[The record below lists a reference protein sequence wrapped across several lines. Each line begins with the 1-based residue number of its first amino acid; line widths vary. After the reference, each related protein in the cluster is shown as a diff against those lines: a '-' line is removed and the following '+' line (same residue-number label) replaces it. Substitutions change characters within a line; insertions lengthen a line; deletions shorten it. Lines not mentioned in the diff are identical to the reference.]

1 MKNILVL
8 TAIALISIIGLVGC
22 GEDTGWTKVA
32 DDDSRLEAAREQAR
46 ETYPDFLK
54 ALKTRKPYD
63 AATVEVFY
71 QGTEYIMVT
80 VIKAD
85 EDEIM
90 GVVASYPQKVSLQK
104 GAEVTVPVSD
114 LSDWVI
120 DKDDGETLGGYVQAE
135 RARLTKPGN

>member
-1 MKNILVL
+1 MKSILAL
-8 TAIALISIIGLVGC
+8 TAIALISVFGLFGC
-22 GEDTGWTKVA
+22 GNDTGWTEIS
-32 DDDSRLEAAREQAR
+32 DDDPRLEAAREQAR
-46 ETYPDFLK
+46 ETYPEFLK

-71 QGTEYIMVT
+71 QGTEYITIT

-85 EDEIM
+85 ENEIT
-90 GVVASYPQKVSLQK
+90 GVVDSYPQKVSLQK

-120 DKDDGETLGGYVQAE
+120 DKDNGETLGGYVEAE
-135 RARLTKPGN
+135 RVRLTQPGN